1 MTHPRELL
9 SAHLDGELTAD
20 EGSRVDLHLA
30 TCADC
35 THELRALASV
45 RTALRSLPELEPP
58 TPLMAARSWSLVRW
72 GGGAAAAA
80 AVALAVVLAVAPG
93 DRPAVLDLDTM
104 AEQHTARL
112 VVDPGIST
120 IRGPVGG
127 P

>member
-9 SAHLDGELTAD
+9 SAHLDGELTA
-20 EGSRVDLHLA
+20 EEQSQVQGHLNSC
-30 TCADC
+30 TDC
-35 THELRALASV
+35 TGELRSLAWL
-45 RTALRSLPELEPP
+45 RDALRSLPELEPP
-58 TPLMAARSWSLVRW
+58 IPLSAERSWTAMRW
-72 GGGAAAAA
+72 GAA
-80 AVALAVVLAVAPG
+80 AVAAAALAVALAVAPG